1 MYKILK
7 IKLDYEVDNEKLQFL
22 VSFLTD
28 KEHDLA
34 ASFGNHLHVS
44 K

>member
-22 VSFLTD
+22 VSFLID
-28 KEHDLA
+28 KKRTLA
-34 ASFGNHLHVS
+34 ASFGNHVHVS